1 MSSRGSLAKNGHIT
15 NKDYRTI
22 KVTETGVKILKGIRN
37 NHSLPELSHSANSIY
52 AKLKNDGRLH
62 ELRFFDSYGYPFF
75 EIAYHPEPRLND
87 GDRETNVL
95 HFHTFKGLNR
105 NEAILLNE
113 KIKLKY
119 YKYLKEFN
127 LI

>member
-1 MSSRGSLAKNGHIT
+1 MAKNGHIT
-15 NKDYRTI
+15 NKDYQTI
-22 KVTETGVKILKGIRN
+22 KVTETGVKILKGIGS

-52 AKLKNDGRLH
+52 AKLKKDGTLH
-62 ELRFFDSYGYPFF
+62 ELRFFDSHGYPFF
-75 EIAYHPEPRLND
+75 EIAYHPEPKLNG
-87 GDRETNVL
+87 GDRKINIL

-105 NEAILLNE
+105 NKAILLDE

-119 YKYLKEFN
+119 CKYLKEFN